1 MRRHLSPT
9 LRLWLFLVLLLPCTR
24 AISLSQFQTIADFP
38 DTCTQ
43 AYNSQINGCTASD
56 FINGNPCSTGC
67 MNGLQAITT
76 LIDTA
81 CAGSQA
87 DPTTLIGMFFI
98 GKGIN
103 ALCPNYAAPIAEA
116 SSTMGE
122 SSTPSAVV
130 IETSTLV
137 ASSLSAATTS
147 AATSTHTPSTTSTP
161 TPSTTYTP
169 TPTTTASS
177 PSSTTTSFTISV
189 LPVPLSQSTTSTPSP
204 LTTAN
209 PSTSA
214 SIDRPTF
221 VKTAINDGSKTV
233 LTSKADQTA
242 STNPDAF
249 GGGGSPFEI
258 SAGVKGTESA
268 SRVALLAVL
277 AGLVWAV

>member
-1 MRRHLSPT
+1 MTKVHFFYPTPFSPKSTMRRHLSPT

-177 PSSTTTSFTISV
+177 PSSTTTVS
-189 LPVPLSQSTTSTPSP
+189 TSTHPPMHCKRFYANPPPPSP
-204 LTTAN
+204 S
-209 PSTSA
+209 PSA
-214 SIDRPTF
+214 S
-221 VKTAINDGSKTV
+221 
-233 LTSKADQTA
+233 
-242 STNPDAF
+242 
-249 GGGGSPFEI
+249 SPCLFPNQQPPP
-258 SAGVKGTESA
+258 
-268 SRVALLAVL
+268 LPP
-277 AGLVWAV
+277 